1 VSAHPAP
8 ILMEKSELIGF
19 GFVFGFGFCSM
30 LINGVGADNV
40 NIDTNLE
47 FVPESTPLISNYI
60 LSFLN

>member
-1 VSAHPAP
+1 
-8 ILMEKSELIGF
+8 MEKSELI